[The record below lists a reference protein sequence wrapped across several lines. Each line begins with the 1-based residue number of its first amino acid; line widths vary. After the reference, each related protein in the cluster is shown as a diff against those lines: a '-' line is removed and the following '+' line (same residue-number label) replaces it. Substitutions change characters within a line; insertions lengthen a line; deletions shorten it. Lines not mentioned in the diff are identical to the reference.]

1 MKVFCTIFTLF
12 SLINLTFA
20 QNNSLLGTFR
30 NDQVGLTI
38 NLRGSNAA
46 ITGEYKLQG
55 QSLPITAQM
64 QSENTI
70 IGTYPYFGNK
80 VPIQLMEV
88 NGSYLLITEG
98 VTIPMIKNEIQG
110 AGNQSVNGG
119 GTLVDVNNSS
129 KININLPKSKAKI
142 SKQKATGKIYTA
154 PDNAFQFNLPKDWVA
169 QALENGSYLIGHNT
183 KAGFIMVMPHEY
195 NSIAQMQQ
203 ESVQGIQEDGI
214 SLMPVSEFQAYGNQ
228 GLMVDFGGTIQGQSV
243 KSNAIG
249 LVSSFGGGLTI
260 LTAVRSD
267 LYTAEYLTI
276 IQTIANSVSFS
287 KPKVTAA
294 VSNWKS
300 RITNKRLLYMNTS
313 NGFSDKITID
323 LCGSGQFGYNS
334 NSSGMSGGATTLT
347 YAGQNGGQGTWK
359 ITSRGQQT
367 LLILSFHNGE
377 IYEYQLTKRESLSQI
392 YLDNRRYFIRDE
404 SACY

>member
-1 MKVFCTIFTLF
+1 MKVFTTILLLIFC
-12 SLINLTFA
+12 INLIFA
-20 QNNSLLGTFR
+20 QNSSLLGVFR

-38 NLRGSNAA
+38 SLEGNNAA
-46 ITGEYKLQG
+46 VSGEYKLQG
-55 QSLPITAQM
+55 QSLPITAEFL
-64 QSENTI
+64 SDNTI
-70 IGTYPYFGNK
+70 IGSYPYFGNQ

-88 NGSYLLITEG
+88 GGSYLLVTEG
-98 VTIPMIKNEIQG
+98 VTIPMTKNEFQNIDKQVIS
-110 AGNQSVNGG
+110 N
-119 GTLVDVNNSS
+119 TPS
-129 KININLPKSKAKI
+129 KSINVNLPSSNTAI
-142 SKQKATGKIYTA
+142 SKEKASGKIYTA

-169 QALENGSYLIGHNT
+169 QVLEDGSYLIGHNT

-195 NSIAQMQQ
+195 NSVAQMQQ
-203 ESVQGIQEDGI
+203 ESTQGIQEDGI
-214 SLMPVSEFQAYGNQ
+214 NLLPSSDFQAYNDN

-249 LVSSFGGGLTI
+249 LISPFGGGLTI

-267 LYTAEYLTI
+267 LYNSAYLTL
-276 IQTIANSVSFS
+276 IQTIANSVTFS

-294 VSNWKS
+294 ANNWKS
-300 RITNKRLLYMNTS
+300 RLTNKRLLYMNTS

-334 NSSGMSGGATTLT
+334 NSSVLSGGSTTLT

-359 ITSRGQQT
+359 MTSRGQQT

-377 IYEYQLTKRESLSQI
+377 VYE
-392 YLDNRRYFIRDE
+392 
-404 SACY
+404 

>member
-1 MKVFCTIFTLF
+1 MKV
-12 SLINLTFA
+12 INVVLAVFFLLNQSFA

-30 NDQVGLTI
+30 NDEVGLTI
-38 NLRGSNAA
+38 LLKGSTNS
-46 ITGEYKLQG
+46 IMGEYKLQG
-55 QSLPITAQM
+55 QSFPITAQL
-64 QSENTI
+64 QSENTVV
-70 IGTYPYFGNK
+70 GTYPYFGNN

-98 VTIPMIKNEIQG
+98 VTIPMIKNEFQNID
-110 AGNQSVNGG
+110 NQLVNDGDVVENNSKISVN
-119 GTLVDVNNSS
+119 
-129 KININLPKSKAKI
+129 LPISNTKI
-142 SKQKATGKIYTA
+142 SKEKATGKIYTA

-169 QALENGSYLIGHNT
+169 QVLENGSYLIGHNT

-195 NSIAQMQQ
+195 VSVAQMQQ
-203 ESVQGIQEDGI
+203 ESIQGIQEDGI

-228 GLMVDFGGTIQGQSV
+228 GLMVDFGGTIQGQPV

-249 LVSSFGGGLTI
+249 LVSPHGGGLTI

-267 LYTAEYLTI
+267 LYSADYLTL

-294 VSNWKS
+294 ASNWKT

-323 LCGSGQFGYNS
+323 LCDSGQFGYNS

-359 ITSRGQQT
+359 VTSRGQQNV
-367 LLILSFHNGE
+367 LVLSFHNGE
-377 IYEYQLTKRESLSQI
+377 IYEYQLTKRASMGQVN
-392 YLDNRRYFIRDE
+392 LDDRRYFIQDE